1 MTEHIRGVDHP
12 APSSGE
18 PQEGELTGLRAGT
31 LSMRQALGMSVV
43 VFSPVLTAATVGSLM
58 GGAAGATSWLSA
70 VAGTLLMACVGVAIL
85 PFARRYVVSGA
96 LYSYINHAF
105 GGVGKFIGGA
115 SMAVGYAVGMM
126 VMLGAMGL
134 YTGSALAPIW
144 PGATS
149 LPGQLLIYAVT
160 VVSAGFLA
168 YRSLDAS
175 ARLSIGLLFL
185 TAPVVAIVLIANVF
199 TADFDFASQFSFA
212 DFSFGGFTLGMV
224 LSATFFV
231 GFESGAATALETKD
245 PIRTMPRVII
255 LVPLIV
261 GGIAVIATLMSVP
274 SLGSISTQVASG
286 ESPISAMAH
295 NAGLGVLAPIS
306 DIALALTS
314 YAVVIGFINYA
325 PRVWATIAED
335 GLLPAALSRIHP
347 VRQTPAVAI
356 VVVAA
361 GSLAAVAILAV
372 LTKATPFEMYS
383 ATATLYPYVW
393 VPGYVLICVG
403 AIKLMREHGELTV
416 GKAAVCVVG
425 AVGSAWLYLN
435 SVVNPSGTAL
445 DRMTWIAPLSIA
457 VLLVAMVAYNR
468 IAGKI
473 TQEVR

>member
-1 MTEHIRGVDHP
+1 MTEHIGEVEYTV
-12 APSSGE
+12 PSQGA
-18 PQEGELTGLRAGT
+18 QAEGELHGLRAGT

-43 VFSPVLTAATVGSLM
+43 VFSPVLTAATVGTLM

-96 LYSYINHAF
+96 LYSYIGHAF
-105 GGVGKFIGGA
+105 GGAGKFVGAA
-115 SMAVGYAVGMM
+115 SMAAGYGVGMM

-134 YTGSALAPIW
+134 YAGSALAPIW

-149 LPGQLLIYAVT
+149 LWGQLLIYALT
-160 VVSAGFLA
+160 VASAGFLA
-168 YRSLDAS
+168 CRSLDAS

-185 TAPVVAIVLIANVF
+185 TAPVVAVILIANLF
-199 TADFDFASQFSFA
+199 TADFDFASQFNFS
-212 DFSFGGFTLGMV
+212 DFSIGAFTLGMV

-274 SLGSISTQVASG
+274 TLGAISARLANG

-295 NAGLGVLAPIS
+295 NAGLGILAPIS
-306 DIALALTS
+306 DVALALTS

-347 VRQTPAVAI
+347 IRRTPAVAI
-356 VVVAA
+356 VVVAV
-361 GSLAAVAILAV
+361 GSFAAVAILAL

-403 AIKLMREHGELTV
+403 AIKLMRHHGELTAV
-416 GKAAVCVVG
+416 KAVVCVVG
-425 AVGSAWLYLN
+425 ALGSAWLYIN
-435 SVVNPSGTAL
+435 SVLNPSGTAL
-445 DRMTWIAPLSIA
+445 DRMTWIAPLTIA
-457 VLLVAMVAYNR
+457 ALLVAMLAYH
-468 IAGKI
+468 KVTSKV
-473 TQEVR
+473 TQEKR